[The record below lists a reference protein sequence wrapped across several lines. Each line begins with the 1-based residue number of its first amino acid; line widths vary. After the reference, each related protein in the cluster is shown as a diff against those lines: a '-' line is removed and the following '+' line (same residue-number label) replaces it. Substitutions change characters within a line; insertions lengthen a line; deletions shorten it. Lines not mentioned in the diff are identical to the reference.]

1 MVSKS
6 PRFCKDNKLL
16 YYLQNVHSMFCQMF
30 NWHHF
35 FILRW
40 FTIISVGLYC
50 NLSWLRVSHLQHV
63 LDGVDGGVQQGGD
76 PLVIV
81 GVVGVP
87 QTHEENE
94 SRQTWE
100 QIHRHTSGF
109 ELCGWMSKSLVSM
122 EYKLQQ
128 INSVSICLTLLSS
141 MNWWKQNYAS
151 IHICI
156 CRVSVDSNAC
166 VDHLWWVSWTV
177 CSRLLSCT
185 PACPGN
191 PSLCERYWLCVRSRQ
206 PCSLERTAPYEHLL
220 PPAKYY

>member
-1 MVSKS
+1 MVH
-6 PRFCKDNKLL
+6 
-16 YYLQNVHSMFCQMF
+16 YH
-30 NWHHF
+30 
-35 FILRW
+35 
-40 FTIISVGLYC
+40 
-50 NLSWLRVSHLQHV
+50 LSWFVLQPFLTESLSPSARSWWCWWRSSAGWRPAGHRWRSRRAADTWREWKQADLGADSPPHL
-63 LDGVDGGVQQGGD
+63 GVWALWMNVQIT
-76 PLVIV
+76 L
-81 GVVGVP
+81 
-87 QTHEENE
+87 
-94 SRQTWE
+94 
-100 QIHRHTSGF
+100 
-109 ELCGWMSKSLVSM
+109 SM

-128 INSVSICLTLLSS
+128 INSVSICLPLLSS

-166 VDHLWWVSWTV
+166 IDHLWWVSWTV